1 MKARSLLFTLV
12 IVLAS
17 GFKPAQDSNVEFVCI
32 RTQKSTNI
40 CYFNFIVD
48 GGRYSYRDAGCKKS
62 KNREETIR
70 KIKEGKLALVR
81 NWTIDCPETKDK

>member
-1 MKARSLLFTLV
+1 MKSRLSIFILV
-12 IVLAS
+12 IIFAS
-17 GFKPAQDSNVEFVCI
+17 AFKPVQDSNVEFVCM

-62 KNREETIR
+62 KNKEETIR

-81 NWTIDCPETKDK
+81 NWTIDCPEVKDK